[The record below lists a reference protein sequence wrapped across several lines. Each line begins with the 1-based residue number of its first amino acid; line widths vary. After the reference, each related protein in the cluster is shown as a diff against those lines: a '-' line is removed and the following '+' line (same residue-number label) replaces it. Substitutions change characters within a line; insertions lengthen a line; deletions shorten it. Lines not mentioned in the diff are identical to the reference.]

1 MGAQATNN
9 MKKII
14 ESLQFFSLSLNMS
27 IEWPGPVLNIGKYLE
42 GFTFSIEFLRPECV
56 ATGLNWFNIFL
67 ASVFVVP
74 GLVLIVVVV
83 NDRRGKYRY
92 NKTVKAIHSEPI
104 DDGDTDGDEEKTRRV
119 MYWIERP
126 GYLWGKRRTF
136 QSEGGDKI
144 VKELQKQYRFRA
156 SLRGF
161 GVLSMTVLYLPIV
174 RMCLQSFDCIKI
186 DGKPGTR
193 LEHDIDIK
201 CEDRAHS
208 VTQGTAAFMLF
219 VVGVGLRPAI
229 TIPAM
234 RLRITVIPFGVL
246 AGAMAAVAIAVSA
259 AAATLAA

>member
-1 MGAQATNN
+1 M
-9 MKKII
+9 
-14 ESLQFFSLSLNMS
+14 
-27 IEWPGPVLNIGKYLE
+27 
-42 GFTFSIEFLRPECV
+42 

-83 NDRRGKYRY
+83 NAGGKYRY

-126 GYLWGKRRTF
+126 GYLWGKRTF

-186 DGKPGTR
+186 DASLGR
-193 LEHDIDIK
+193 D
-201 CEDRAHS
+201 
-208 VTQGTAAFMLF
+208 
-219 VVGVGLRPAI
+219 
-229 TIPAM
+229 
-234 RLRITVIPFGVL
+234 
-246 AGAMAAVAIAVSA
+246 
-259 AAATLAA
+259 